1 MRIFFKTKNSPLIIN
16 IGSKTEMS
24 IKDYAREIRNKIDK
38 KVKILFDKN
47 KKIDGVN
54 RKKLDTN
61 LAKIN
66 GWESKMHFRDAIDR
80 TIKDFKKIINRNLFL
95 NYDYFR
101 IIDFSDK
108 HNFLSFSFTGFGSLI
123 SFELN
128 RNFFEEI
135 FLGFVIVALVIT
147 SHTFF

>member
-1 MRIFFKTKNSPLIIN
+1 MRANIFKTKNSPLIIN

-66 GWESKMHFRDAIDR
+66 GWESKCILEMLLIAQSKIS
-80 TIKDFKKIINRNLFL
+80 KKIINRNLFL
-95 NYDYFR
+95 NYDYFKLSIFLIS
-101 IIDFSDK
+101 II
-108 HNFLSFSFTGFGSLI
+108 FSF
-123 SFELN
+123 
-128 RNFFEEI
+128 FFI
-135 FLGFVIVALVIT
+135 CWLWKFNKF
-147 SHTFF
+147 